1 MSTKIKIAPLGKNK
15 KLVGLA
21 AGAVVLVGL
30 LAMYAT
36 FTQDIR
42 PDEFAIRQI
51 YLGPQKGLQEATY
64 GPGLH
69 FVMPGYERLHT
80 FPRDIQLLEF
90 NDRASASEDAV
101 VTNPIR
107 IQTSEGYQVT
117 VDITIAYRIVDPYT
131 LIQEIGPGDL
141 YKTSVMIPRS
151 DKILRQTLGRLNAEE
166 FYQGE
171 RRLKAAE
178 QARQKLGED
187 VEELGIEIWHLMV
200 RHYTYDQRY
209 QDAIEQRKI
218 QDQTVFKNRAEAVSA
233 SREAEKNR
241 VLAEGT
247 ALIAVERERGRAEVT
262 KITAEGDLYYRQKV
276 SEGELLVSLAEAEGT
291 RLENNALQVAG
302 ASNMVGLEMAEVLNG
317 VEVIVVPTDGKS
329 GINPLDLDQLI
340 KGW

>member
-1 MSTKIKIAPLGKNK
+1 
-15 KLVGLA
+15 
-21 AGAVVLVGL
+21 
-30 LAMYAT
+30 
-36 FTQDIR
+36 
-42 PDEFAIRQI
+42 
-51 YLGPQKGLQEATY
+51 
-64 GPGLH
+64 
-69 FVMPGYERLHT
+69 
-80 FPRDIQLLEF
+80 
-90 NDRASASEDAV
+90 
-101 VTNPIR
+101 
-107 IQTSEGYQVT
+107 
-117 VDITIAYRIVDPYT
+117 
-131 LIQEIGPGDL
+131 
-141 YKTSVMIPRS
+141 
-151 DKILRQTLGRLNAEE
+151 
-166 FYQGE
+166 
-171 RRLKAAE
+171 
-178 QARQKLGED
+178 
-187 VEELGIEIWHLMV
+187 MV
-200 RHYTYDQRY
+200 RHYTYDSRY
-209 QDAIEQRKI
+209 QEAIEQRKI

>member
-1 MSTKIKIAPLGKNK
+1 MSPKIKIAPLGQSKR
-15 KLVGLA
+15 LMGLA
-21 AGAVVLVGL
+21 AGAVVLIGL
-30 LAMYAT
+30 VALYAT
-36 FTQDIR
+36 FTTYIR
-42 PDEFAIRQI
+42 PDEFAIRQV
-51 YLGPQKGLQEATY
+51 YLGPKKGLQESTY

-247 ALIAVERERGRAEVT
+247 ALIEVERERGRAEVT

-291 RLENNALQVAG
+291 RLENNALQVSG

-317 VEVIVVPTDGKS
+317 AEVIVVPTDGS
-329 GINPLDLDQLI
+329 GGVNPLDLDQLI

>member
-1 MSTKIKIAPLGKNK
+1 MSTKIKIAPLGQNK

-21 AGAVVLVGL
+21 AAAVVLAGF
-30 LAMYAT
+30 LALYAT
-36 FTQDIR
+36 FTQDIP
-42 PDEFAIRQI
+42 PDEFAIRQV
-51 YLGPQKGLQEATY
+51 YLGPKKGLQETTY

-141 YKTSVMIPRS
+141 YKSSVMIPRS

-291 RLENNALQVAG
+291 RLENNALQVSG
-302 ASNMVGLEMAEVLNG
+302 ASNMVGLEMAEVLDG
-317 VEVIVVPTDGKS
+317 VEIIVVPTDGNG
-329 GINPLDLDQLI
+329 GINPLDLNQLI